1 MGRPRVRVPFHAA
14 GIKPGTPVSFPSP
27 GQKPG
32 LFTGRKPI
40 GGSLPSRPGPS
51 LGGRGRTF
59 LELSV
64 PEAMFVNFALT
75 LLAAGCIGLVGA
87 HLKLRSDLS
96 DLRLRVAENYANK
109 GDISKVEATLQTM
122 AGEMQSV
129 LKALYKIEAH
139 MTAGQSH
146 GDR

>member
-1 MGRPRVRVPFHAA
+1 
-14 GIKPGTPVSFPSP
+14 
-27 GQKPG
+27 
-32 LFTGRKPI
+32 
-40 GGSLPSRPGPS
+40 
-51 LGGRGRTF
+51 

-109 GDISKVEATLQTM
+109 GDISKVEAAMTSVSSELQ
-122 AGEMQSV
+122 AV
-129 LKALYKIEAH
+129 LKAVYQIQADLKASQAH
-139 MTAGQSH
+139 G
-146 GDR
+146 GR